1 MSQTLCVAD
10 AMSPNRTRCR
20 MRARYGE
27 SSFTN
32 HVIVILCAPS
42 YQTSQLG
49 KERKLD
55 GCLDHGSSMV
65 DSQR

>member
-49 KERKLD
+49 KERSGDAIL
-55 GCLDHGSSMV
+55 S
-65 DSQR
+65 